1 MVNGIGI
8 ILGTPSGLLKKI
20 KSYKEMETFTVEQF
34 QENFDTLLSRVENGE
49 SFIIED
55 DGKRVMIVPHNT
67 IKDDLHLLDE
77 FVKNNKNH
85 DDAC

>member
-1 MVNGIGI
+1 
-8 ILGTPSGLLKKI
+8 
-20 KSYKEMETFTVEQF
+20 METFTVEQF
-34 QENFDTLLSRVENGE
+34 QENFDDLISRVENGE

-55 DGKRVMIVPHNT
+55 DGKRVMIVPHKT
-67 IKDDLHLLDE
+67 YFDELQLLDE